1 MIIMFLIVFIESF
14 SLQQLGRG
22 YLGIRTCNFC
32 LCFAPC
38 KGIQEKILLVKSG
51 ILVLKCGIQLKE
63 SESKVR

>member
-22 YLGIRTCNFC
+22 YLGIRTYNSC

-38 KGIQEKILLVKSG
+38 KGLLVKSG
-51 ILVLKCGIQLKE
+51 ILVLKSGIQLKE